1 MLFELQDLLLSLLV
15 LMHIYSFL
23 CLFYINNILYLIIYE
38 IHFILYVI

>member
-15 LMHIYSFL
+15 LMHIYSLL